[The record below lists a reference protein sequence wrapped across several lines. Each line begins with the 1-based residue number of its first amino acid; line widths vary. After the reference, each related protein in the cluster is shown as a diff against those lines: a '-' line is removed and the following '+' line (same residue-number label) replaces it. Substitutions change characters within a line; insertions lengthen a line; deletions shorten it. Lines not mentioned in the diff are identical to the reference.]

1 MKVLRAKNVRE
12 AIELQQS
19 HKGHYLAGG
28 TDIMVGINSEKFQ
41 PECLID
47 LSLCQELYGIVE
59 EAAIVKIGA
68 LTTFTEL
75 EKSETIQQFFP
86 ALAKAAASV
95 GGPQIR
101 NRGTVGGN
109 ICNASPAAD
118 TVPALVA
125 LHAVAVV
132 EGCNGERQ
140 LPVEKLLVAPRQT
153 CLAQDEIVRELILPK
168 NNSVSDFMK
177 VGKRNAL
184 AISSINMAVA
194 VIKEAGKIQEICV
207 AIGSAAPTVR
217 NCVRAAACLKEGG
230 ISAMEEAQQIL
241 MEEIAPI
248 DDRWATAE
256 YRRMVACNML
266 ESLAVALMEEKDV

>member
-1 MKVLRAKNVRE
+1 MKVLRASSVTE
-12 AIELQQS
+12 AIKLQQS
-19 HKGHYLAGG
+19 HNGHYLAGG
-28 TDIMVGINSEKFQ
+28 TDIMVGVNSEKFQ
-41 PECLID
+41 PKCLID
-47 LSLCQELYGIVE
+47 LSQCQELYGIVE
-59 EAAIVKIGA
+59 EEAAVKIGA

-86 ALAKAAASV
+86 ALSKAAASV

-132 EGCNGERQ
+132 EGSNGQRQ
-140 LPVEKLLVAPRQT
+140 LPVEKLLTAPRQT
-153 CLAQDEIVRELILPK
+153 CLSEDEIVKELILPK
-168 NNSVSDFMK
+168 KGSVSDFMK

-184 AISSINMAVA
+184 AISSINMAIA
-194 VIKEAGKIQEICV
+194 VVKEEGKIQEIRV
-207 AIGSAAPTVR
+207 AVGSAAPTVR

-230 ISAMEEAQQIL
+230 VSAIEEAKRIL

-266 ESLAVALMEEKDV
+266 ESLAVALMEETNV

>member
-1 MKVLRAKNVRE
+1 MKVVRASSVIE
-12 AIELQQS
+12 AIKLQQS

-28 TDIMVGINSEKFQ
+28 TDIMVGINSDQFH

-47 LSLCQELYGIVE
+47 LSRCQELYGIVE
-59 EAAIVKIGA
+59 EEVVVKIGA

-75 EKSETIQQFFP
+75 EKSEPIQKFFP

-125 LHAVAVV
+125 LHALAVV
-132 EGCNGERQ
+132 EGSNGQRQ
-140 LPVEKLLVAPRQT
+140 LPVEELLTAPRQT
-153 CLAQDEIVRELILPK
+153 CLTEDEIVKELILPK
-168 NNSVSDFMK
+168 RGSVSDFMK

-184 AISSINMAVA
+184 AISSINMAIA
-194 VIKEAGKIQEICV
+194 VVKEAGKIQEIRV
-207 AIGSAAPTVR
+207 AVGSAAPTVR
-217 NCVRAAACLKEGG
+217 N
-230 ISAMEEAQQIL
+230 
-241 MEEIAPI
+241 
-248 DDRWATAE
+248 
-256 YRRMVACNML
+256 
-266 ESLAVALMEEKDV
+266 